1 MTAPAFATA
10 EPPEPI
16 EPIEPPEPPEPIE
29 PAIEAPPGGRD
40 PIERELALIVA
51 RVRLALQKLAA
62 WSGNRAQRIRDG
74 APLEAAAAQR
84 PGWLDAWT
92 DGDLRRG
99 WAERDDRGQVLARS
113 QALVERDLRDHGV
126 RSRRLAETLGL
137 DDRELD
143 LLHVLLATAVT
154 PDLGGLIAAVTGRA
168 IPTEALI
175 AALFDHG
182 PQRVLTPA
190 SALVRWSVCRKVELA
205 PGDGDGLAIDPAI
218 LDWFTGAYAVEAA
231 LAGAVRP
238 VTPRAPLAGWP
249 IAETCAQIAPCW
261 NREGGLRAVRVIVSA
276 PPGTGRTT
284 FAVAIAA
291 EVGLGFVALDGD
303 AIADDGWREFLI
315 RAHRQAFLGRAAIGF
330 VGEQVARRDWNAMP
344 VPFPLTFV
352 CVEPGAVLRPQP
364 ETVDIHVEL
373 PAATVADRTHLWRAL
388 VPAAATWSDDAV
400 DALATSYR
408 ANPGD
413 IADAAHRNLTAPDQ
427 VRALMRDRD
436 RHRLG
441 ELAQPL
447 ACPFTWDD
455 LILPAQVV
463 EVLRDFEHEGR
474 TRAELWEDPSL
485 RRMFPQG
492 RGLFAFLTG
501 SPGTGKTMTAQVIAR
516 ALGLNLYRISLS
528 GVISKY
534 IGETAKNLTRILAR
548 AEHMD
553 AVLLFDEA
561 DALFGKRTE
570 IKDAHDRH
578 ANTDTN
584 HLLQAIESYAG
595 VAILASNKRANVDP
609 AFIRRLR
616 YVVELPRPDPAQ
628 RRALWTSIVGG
639 IAPAGTTTRLAAPLE
654 LLAATVDLT
663 GAQIKYAALAA
674 LLAARRAGGDITAG
688 HLARGVERELQKDG
702 RALGEREREQVL
714 RAG

>member
-1 MTAPAFATA
+1 MTAPAYAA
-10 EPPEPI
+10 EPFAPAAEPAAAAPPI
-16 EPIEPPEPPEPIE
+16 E
-29 PAIEAPPGGRD
+29 RD
-40 PIERELALIVA
+40 PRERELALIVM
-51 RVRLALQKLAA
+51 RVRLALQALAA
-62 WSGNRAQRIRDG
+62 WSGDRAQRIRDG
-74 APLEAAAAQR
+74 APLETAAAQR

-92 DGDLRRG
+92 DGDDRRG
-99 WAERDDRGQVLARS
+99 WAELDDRGQALGRS
-113 QALVERDLRDHGV
+113 RALVEGELREHAT
-126 RSRRLAETLGL
+126 RSRRFVETFGL
-137 DDRELD
+137 DPRELD
-143 LLHVLLATAVT
+143 VLHVLLAVAIT

-168 IPTEALI
+168 TATEALI

-182 PQRVLTPA
+182 PQRVVTPG
-190 SALVRWSVCRKVELA
+190 SALVRWSVCRRVELA

-231 LAGAVRP
+231 LVDAVRV
-238 VTPRAPLAGWP
+238 VTPRPPLSGWP
-249 IAETCAQIAPCW
+249 IAETCAQIAQCW
-261 NREGGLRAVRVIVSA
+261 GGERGLRAVRVIVSA

-284 FAVAIAA
+284 FAATIAA
-291 EVGLGFVALDGD
+291 EVGLGFVALDDDGV
-303 AIADDGWREFLI
+303 ADDGWRELCA
-315 RAHRQAFLGRAAIGF
+315 RAHRQAFLGRAAIAF
-330 VGEQVARRDWNAMP
+330 VGEQVARRDWTAAP

-352 CVEPGAVLRPQP
+352 AIEPGAIVRPQP
-364 ETVDIHVEL
+364 ETVDLHVEL
-373 PAATVADRTHLWRAL
+373 PAATVADRARLWRSL
-388 VPAAATWSDDAV
+388 VPAAAAWPADTIT
-400 DALATSYR
+400 ALATSYR

-413 IADAAHRNLTAPDQ
+413 IADAAHRNLAGPDQ

-455 LILPAQVV
+455 LILPPQVV

-474 TRAELWEDPSL
+474 TRAELWEDAAL

-501 SPGTGKTMTAQVIAR
+501 APGTGKTMTAQVIAR
-516 ALGLNLYRISLS
+516 ALGLNLYRISLA
-528 GVISKY
+528 GVLSKY

-595 VAILASNKRANVDP
+595 IAILASNKRANVDP

-616 YVVELPRPDPAQ
+616 YVLELPRPDVAE
-628 RRALWTSIVGG
+628 RRALWTSILGG
-639 IAPAGTTTRLAAPLE
+639 IAPPGTTARLAAPLE
-654 LLAATVDLT
+654 LLASTVDLT

-674 LLAARRAGGDITAG
+674 LLAARRAETAITAA
-688 HLARGVERELQKDG
+688 HLAHGVERELHKDG
-702 RALGEREREQVL
+702 RALSERERAQVL
-714 RAG
+714 HAG